1 MPTRSTAS
9 EFSLPDRFSGFR
21 KFPQAKIAGV
31 SFCNTLINAAYFVT
45 GFLRSSVGKFSV
57 IAEGREI
64 KIPTTRPGFPRARRV
79 IFNFIGISFFN
90 QSFHLM
96 YDLFNVVSGARKL
109 SNRGNVQVF

>member
-9 EFSLPDRFSGFR
+9 EFSLPDRFSGLR
-21 KFPQAKIAGV
+21 KFTQAKIARV

-64 KIPTTRPGFPRARRV
+64 KIPTI

-96 YDLFNVVSGARKL
+96 DDLFNVVGGARKL